1 MSVEHRLLGA
11 GVRPVRRAR
20 SAGVS
25 LGPVE
30 LITGG
35 MLLSAVG
42 LAMIGPLAAA
52 VLIRYNGA
60 GRTDAAATT
69 PVILLAIAVVAAL
82 SVGVAMFVAAYRR
95 THSR

>member
-11 GVRPVRRAR
+11 GVQPVRRAR

-35 MLLSAVG
+35 MLLTAAG
-42 LAMIGPLAAA
+42 LAMVGPLIAAA
-52 VLIRYNGA
+52 LIRRNGA
-60 GRTDAAATT
+60 GAAVATM
-69 PVILLAIAVVAAL
+69 PLILLTIAVVAAI
-82 SVGVAMFVAAYRR
+82 SVGVTMFVAAYRR
-95 THSR
+95 SR

>member
-11 GVRPVRRAR
+11 GVQPVRRAR
-20 SAGVS
+20 SAGFS

-35 MLLSAVG
+35 MVLTAAG
-42 LAMIGPLAAA
+42 LAMVGPLIAAA
-52 VLIRYNGA
+52 LIRHNGA
-60 GRTDAAATT
+60 GVAAATT
-69 PVILLAIAVVAAL
+69 PLILLAIAVVAVL

-95 THSR
+95 SR